1 MTGERLY
8 LLKLGEL
15 VLKGENQDR
24 FLKQLRWDLKRR
36 FEGTRHRIET
46 SDGRFFIALESED
59 PARTERIL
67 SRLPGITGFA
77 PCLRVEKS
85 IDAILAAATLLA
97 EEGPLRAGKRRFK
110 AESRRADKSFPLD
123 SYGISSAVGAA
134 LLDRFDSVVVDVRK
148 PEFTVSVEIR
158 DKAFVYVDEHR
169 GLRGLPAGSSG
180 RGLLLLSGGIDS
192 PVAGYLMALRG
203 LFIEAVHFHSYPFT
217 SMEAQK
223 KVEDL
228 GTVLSRF
235 SGPVR
240 LHIVPFTEV
249 QTLIKKG
256 AKPNETTLFLRAAMM
271 AAADAIA
278 RERDARSLITGESL
292 GQVASQTQESIRF
305 SQSFTDLPVLRP
317 LIGLDKQSIVETARA
332 IGTFPISVLPYEDCC
347 VLFSPKH
354 PILAPDLAIEREAYG
369 SLGLGDAVSAAVASR
384 EEKVLKDDWGAA

>member
-46 SDGRFFIALESED
+46 SDGRFFIALEGED

-85 IDAILAAATLLA
+85 IDAVLDAAALLA
-97 EEGPLRAGKRRFK
+97 EAGPIRAGKRSCK

-123 SYGISSAVGAA
+123 SYGISSAVGAT
-134 LLDRFDSVVVDVRK
+134 LLDRFDSLVVDVRK
-148 PEFTVSVEIR
+148 PEFTVRVEIR

-228 GTVLSRF
+228 GTGLSRF

-249 QTLIKKG
+249 QALIKKG
-256 AKPNETTLFLRAAMM
+256 ARPNETTLFLRAAMM

-354 PILAPDLAIEREAYG
+354 PILAPDLMIEREAYG
-369 SLGLGDAVSAAVASR
+369 ALGLGDAVSAAVASR
-384 EEKVLKDDWGAA
+384 EEKILKDDWGAA